1 MNSMFTINGLVTK
14 VFTQPG
20 KVDEKT
26 GEVTEPKHK
35 VQVLGEMPTQSG
47 ESRMEL
53 VTLTCEDRRIYDDL
67 QGKSVSL
74 PMGVFCPSKGTVIY
88 FIPKG
93 GRPTVQGEAPARA
106 GSSSAV
112 Q

>member
-1 MNSMFTINGLVTK
+1 MFTINGLVTK

-26 GEVTEPKHK
+26 GETSEPKHK

-53 VTLTCEDRRIYDDL
+53 VTLTCEDRRVYDSL
-67 QGKSVSL
+67 QGKQVRL
-74 PMGVFCPSKGTVIY
+74 PMGVYCPSKGQVIY
-88 FIPKG
+88 YIPKG
-93 GRPTVQGEAPARA
+93 SKPEIVGEAQAKA
-106 GSSSAV
+106 GASSAV

>member
-1 MNSMFTINGLVTK
+1 MSMFTINGLVTK

-26 GEVTEPKHK
+26 GEVVEAKHK

-53 VTLTCEDRRIYDDL
+53 VTLTCQDRKIYDNL
-67 QGKSVSL
+67 QGKQVSL
-74 PMGVFCPSKGTVIY
+74 PMGVFCPAKGQVIY

-93 GRPTVQGEAPARA
+93 GRPTVVEDS
-106 GSSSAV
+106 GSRQAA
-112 Q
+112 

>member
-1 MNSMFTINGLVTK
+1 MSMFTINGLVTK

-20 KVDEKT
+20 RTDDKT
-26 GEVTEPKHK
+26 GEVSEPKHK

-53 VTLTCEDRRIYDDL
+53 VTLTCEDRRVYESL
-67 QGKSVSL
+67 QGKQVSL
-74 PMGVFCPSKGTVIY
+74 PMGVFCPSKGQVIY
-88 FIPKG
+88 YIPKG
-93 GRPTVQGEAPARA
+93 GKPTLLGEAPAGA
-106 GSSSAV
+106 GRSSAV